1 MRGGLFSDRCAACE
15 WEGGG
20 TYSPT
25 IEGMPR
31 SSVGRISVRW
41 GDGDIAPHAL
51 KVLRDTSPTARGM
64 SLAQLLEMMASGRPF
79 DLGVIAEHARMLTS
93 RQLEHAGFIV
103 TNEAES

>member
-1 MRGGLFSDRCAACE
+1 
-15 WEGGG
+15 
-20 TYSPT
+20 
-25 IEGMPR
+25 
-31 SSVGRISVRW
+31 
-41 GDGDIAPHAL
+41 
-51 KVLRDTSPTARGM
+51 M

>member
-1 MRGGLFSDRCAACE
+1 MRGGLFSDRCAACK

-31 SSVGRISVRW
+31 SSVGRIRVRW
-41 GDGDIAPHAL
+41 GDGDITPHAL
-51 KVLRDTSPTARGM
+51 KVLRDASPAARGM
-64 SLAQLLEMMASGRPF
+64 SLAQLLEMMAGGRPF
-79 DLGVIAEHARMLTS
+79 DLGLIAEHARILTS